1 MAPVRTVHLVDA
13 SPYVFRAYFSLPSS
27 MTDGA
32 GQPVNAAY
40 GFAGFLLRYVD
51 EEAPTHLAVAF
62 DESLTTS
69 FRNELYP
76 PYKAQ
81 RELPPPELE
90 AQLDAC
96 QELARALG
104 AATYVDERYE
114 ADDLIAT
121 LCHRLSQRG
130 HRCVIVSS
138 DKDLSQLVNASV
150 ELYDF
155 ARSQRFGPAEV
166 VAKFGVRPEQMADYL
181 GLAGDSVDN
190 IPGVAGVGAK
200 TAAALLGAFED
211 LEELYADLDRVAELP
226 VRGAKGLGAKLEAGR
241 EIAFLSRELATVAR
255 DAPAPGG
262 LRELAFRGADPA
274 LVDPL
279 FERLGF
285 ARIRDRITR
294 WAR

>member
-1 MAPVRTVHLVDA
+1 M
-13 SPYVFRAYFSLPSS
+13 
-27 MTDGA
+27 
-32 GQPVNAAY
+32 
-40 GFAGFLLRYVD
+40 
-51 EEAPTHLAVAF
+51 
-62 DESLTTS
+62 
-69 FRNELYP
+69 
-76 PYKAQ
+76 
-81 RELPPPELE
+81 
-90 AQLDAC
+90 
-96 QELARALG
+96 
-104 AATYVDERYE
+104 
-114 ADDLIAT
+114 
-121 LCHRLSQRG
+121 
-130 HRCVIVSS
+130 IVSS